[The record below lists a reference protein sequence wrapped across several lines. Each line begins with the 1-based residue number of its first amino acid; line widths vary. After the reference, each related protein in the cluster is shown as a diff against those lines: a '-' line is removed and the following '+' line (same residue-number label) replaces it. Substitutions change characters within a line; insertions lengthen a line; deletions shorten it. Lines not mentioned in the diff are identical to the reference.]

1 MTDTTNPT
9 ATVTSPVQRRIRVR
23 DALTTGGV
31 QLINSG
37 CKIINSAAAITTGIA
52 TRVTLYNAAV
62 YMDMV
67 EDANGDETK
76 VTSAVNTVLSIGQN
90 Q

>member
-1 MTDTTNPT
+1 MADVNPT
-9 ATVTSPVQRRIRVR
+9 TAQPVQRRIRVR
-23 DALTTGGV
+23 DALATGSV
-31 QLINSG
+31 QIINSG
-37 CKIINSAAAITTGIA
+37 CKTLNAVAALTTGIA
-52 TRVTLYNAAV
+52 TRVTLYNAGV